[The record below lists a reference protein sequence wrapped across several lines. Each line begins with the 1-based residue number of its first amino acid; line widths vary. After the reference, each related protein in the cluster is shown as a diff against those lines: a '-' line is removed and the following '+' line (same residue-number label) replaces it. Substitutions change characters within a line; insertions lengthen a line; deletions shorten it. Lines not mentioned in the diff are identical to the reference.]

1 MVLQGTILTS
11 FRRFVDGNLACVA
24 DVPLLMTAKDKFYR
38 AYMDFFEI
46 AERKRRWNL
55 FDDVPWDK
63 LSSDSNTE
71 ERAIRIETYCAE
83 EMYLPDY
90 TAAGNELLR
99 GVFGLAWFQNAWS
112 YEESRHGLV
121 FREYLIRSGLRTQA
135 QFDRFETDVFSRS
148 WQVPFATRRQMS
160 CYGALQ
166 ESATYL
172 AYRAQKDRAEVEN
185 DPTLEAIFFLVSRD
199 EAAHAGFYREMIA
212 IEMDDDRI
220 GTLADLAYVIA
231 NFKMPGDGLI
241 PNYHA
246 NLRIGGGGIS
256 ARLFLT
262 RAVLPMLKQLGTSR
276 DELKSATAAALLLR
290 AAS

>member
-1 MVLQGTILTS
+1 
-11 FRRFVDGNLACVA
+11 
-24 DVPLLMTAKDKFYR
+24 MTAKEKFHR
-38 AYMDFFEI
+38 AYMDYFET
-46 AERKRRWNL
+46 AERKRRWNI
-55 FDDVPWDK
+55 FEDVPWDK
-63 LSSDSNTE
+63 LSPRANTE

-121 FREYLIRSGLRTQA
+121 FREYLLRSGLRTPA

-148 WQVPFATRRQMS
+148 WRVPFATRRRMS

-172 AYRAQKDRAEVEN
+172 AYRAQKDRAELES

-199 EAAHAGFYREMIA
+199 EAAHAGFYRAMVE
-212 IEMDDDRI
+212 IEMAEDRV
-220 GTLADLAYVIA
+220 GTLADLAHVIA
-231 NFKMPGDGLI
+231 HFKMPGDGLI
-241 PNYHA
+241 PNYREK
-246 NLRIGGGGIS
+246 LRTGGGGIS
-256 ARLFLT
+256 PRVFLT
-262 RAVLPMLKQLGTSR
+262 RALFPLLKQLGTSR
-276 DELKSATAAALLLR
+276 DELKRATAAAVPLR
-290 AAS
+290 AA

>member
-1 MVLQGTILTS
+1 
-11 FRRFVDGNLACVA
+11 
-24 DVPLLMTAKDKFYR
+24 MTAKDKFYR
-38 AYMDFFEI
+38 AYMDFFET

-55 FDDVPWDK
+55 FEDVPWDK
-63 LSSDSNTE
+63 LSHAANTE

-90 TAAGNELLR
+90 TAAGVEVLR
-99 GVFGLAWFQNAWS
+99 GVFGLAWFQAAWS
-112 YEESRHGLV
+112 YEESRHGLI
-121 FREYLIRSGLRTQA
+121 FREYLIRSGLRTKA
-135 QFDRFETDVFSRS
+135 QFDKFETDVFSRS
-148 WQVPFATRRQMS
+148 WKLPFTTRRQMS

-166 ESATYL
+166 ESATYI

-199 EAAHAGFYREMIA
+199 EAAHAGFYRAMIE
-212 IEMDDDRI
+212 IEMAEDRV
-220 GTLADLAYVIA
+220 GTLADLAHVIA

-241 PNYHA
+241 PHYHE

-256 ARLFLT
+256 PRQFLT
-262 RAVLPMLKQLGTSR
+262 RAVFPLLKQLGTSR
-276 DELKSATAAALLLR
+276 DELKSATAAAVPLR

>member
-1 MVLQGTILTS
+1 ME
-11 FRRFVDGNLACVA
+11 
-24 DVPLLMTAKDKFYR
+24 
-38 AYMDFFEI
+38 FFEV

-55 FDDVPWDK
+55 FEDVPWDK
-63 LSSDSNTE
+63 ISPSDNTE

-83 EMYLPDY
+83 EMFLPDY

-99 GVFGLAWFQNAWS
+99 GVFGLAWFQSAWS

-121 FREYLIRSGLRTQA
+121 FREYLLRSGLRTPA
-135 QFDRFETDVFSRS
+135 QFDTLEAEVFSRS
-148 WQVPFATRRQMS
+148 WKAPFATRRRMC

-172 AYRAQKDRAEVEN
+172 AYRAQKDRAQVEE

-199 EAAHAGFYREMIA
+199 EAAHAGFYRAMIE
-212 IEMDDDRI
+212 IEMDEDRV

-241 PNYHA
+241 PNYHEH
-246 NLRIGGGGIS
+246 LRIGGGGIN
-256 ARLFLT
+256 ARTFFT
-262 RAVLPMLKQLGTSR
+262 RAVLPLLKQLGTSR
-276 DELKSATAAALLLR
+276 GELKSAGAAVVPLR
-290 AAS
+290 AA

>member
-1 MVLQGTILTS
+1 
-11 FRRFVDGNLACVA
+11 
-24 DVPLLMTAKDKFYR
+24 MTAKEKFYR
-38 AYMDFFEI
+38 AYMDFFEV

-55 FDDVPWDK
+55 FEDVPWDK
-63 LSSDSNTE
+63 LSTDTNTE

-90 TAAGNELLR
+90 TAASVELCR

-112 YEESRHGLV
+112 FEESRHGLV

-135 QFDRFETDVFSRS
+135 QFDKFEADVFSRA
-148 WQVPFATRRQMS
+148 WKVPFATRRQMS

-172 AYRAQKDRAEVEN
+172 AYRAQKDRAETEQ

-199 EAAHAGFYREMIA
+199 EAAHAGFYREMIE
-212 IEMDDDRI
+212 IEMAEDRV
-220 GTLADLAYVIA
+220 GTLADLAYVLA

-241 PNYHA
+241 PNYHEH
-246 NLRIGGGGIS
+246 LRIGGGGIS
-256 ARLFLT
+256 PRMFLT
-262 RAVLPMLKQLGTSR
+262 RAVLPLLKQLGTTR
-276 DELKSATAAALLLR
+276 DELKRASASAAVVPLR

>member
-1 MVLQGTILTS
+1 
-11 FRRFVDGNLACVA
+11 
-24 DVPLLMTAKDKFYR
+24 MTAKDKFYSI
-38 AYMDFFEI
+38 YMDFFEI

-55 FDDVPWDK
+55 FDDVPWNE
-63 LSSDSNTE
+63 LSAATNTE

-90 TAAGNELLR
+90 TAASNELLR

-135 QFDRFETDVFSRS
+135 QFDKFETDVFSRS
-148 WQVPFATRRQMS
+148 WKVPFKTRRQMS

-172 AYRAQKDRAEVEN
+172 AYRAQKDRAELEQ
-185 DPTLEAIFFLVSRD
+185 DPTLAAIFFLVSRD
-199 EAAHAGFYREMIA
+199 EAAHAGFYRAMIE
-212 IEMDDDRI
+212 IEMSEDRV
-220 GTLADLAYVIA
+220 GTLADLAFVLA

-241 PNYHA
+241 PNYHE
-246 NLRIGGGGIS
+246 NLRIGGGGITPR
-256 ARLFLT
+256 AFLT
-262 RAVLPMLKQLGTSR
+262 RAVFPLLKQLGTTR
-276 DELKSATAAALLLR
+276 DELKSATAAALPLR

>member
-1 MVLQGTILTS
+1 MI
-11 FRRFVDGNLACVA
+11 
-24 DVPLLMTAKDKFYR
+24 AKEKFYR
-38 AYMDFFEI
+38 AYMDFFET

-55 FDDVPWDK
+55 FEDVPWDK
-63 LSSDSNTE
+63 LSRSANSE

-83 EMYLPDY
+83 EMFLPDY

-99 GVFGLAWFQNAWS
+99 GVFGLAWFQTAWS

-135 QFDRFETDVFSRS
+135 QFDRMEADVFSRT
-148 WQVPFATRRQMS
+148 WKIPFATRRQMS

-172 AYRAQKDRAEVEN
+172 AYRAQKERAELEN

-199 EAAHAGFYREMIA
+199 EAAHAGFYRAMIE
-212 IEMDDDRI
+212 IELAEDRV
-220 GTLADLAYVIA
+220 GTLADLAYVIEH
-231 NFKMPGDGLI
+231 FKMPGDGLI
-241 PNYHA
+241 PNYLE

-256 ARLFLT
+256 PRLFLT
-262 RAVLPMLKQLGTSR
+262 RAVFPLLKQLGTSR
-276 DELKSATAAALLLR
+276 DELKNATAAVVPLR
-290 AAS
+290 AA

>member
-1 MVLQGTILTS
+1 
-11 FRRFVDGNLACVA
+11 
-24 DVPLLMTAKDKFYR
+24 MTAKDKFYSI
-38 AYMDFFEI
+38 YMDFFEV

-55 FDDVPWDK
+55 FDDVPWNE
-63 LSSDSNTE
+63 LSSAANTE
-71 ERAIRIETYCAE
+71 ARAIRIETYCAE

-90 TAAGNELLR
+90 TAASNELLR

-135 QFDRFETDVFSRS
+135 QFDKFETDVFSRS
-148 WQVPFATRRQMS
+148 WKVPFKTRRQMS

-172 AYRAQKDRAEVEN
+172 AYRAQKDRAELEQ
-185 DPTLEAIFFLVSRD
+185 DPTLAAIFFLVSRD
-199 EAAHAGFYREMIA
+199 EAAHAGFYRAMIE
-212 IEMDDDRI
+212 IEMVEDRV
-220 GTLADLAYVIA
+220 GTLADLAFVLA

-241 PNYHA
+241 PNYHE
-246 NLRIGGGGIS
+246 NLRIGGGGITPR
-256 ARLFLT
+256 AFLT
-262 RAVLPMLKQLGTSR
+262 RAVFPLLKQLGTTR
-276 DELKSATAAALLLR
+276 DELKSATAAALPLR